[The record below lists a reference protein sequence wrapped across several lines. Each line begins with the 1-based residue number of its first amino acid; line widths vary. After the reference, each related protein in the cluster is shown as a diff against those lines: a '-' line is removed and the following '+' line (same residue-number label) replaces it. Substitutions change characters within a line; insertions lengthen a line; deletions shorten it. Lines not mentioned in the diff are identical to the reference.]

1 MNNLQNDITLEH
13 IAQQK
18 AALRK
23 RIGSQK
29 QKMTHLSQEFLKP
42 LSPTT
47 KNNSTALGL
56 FNKGMVV
63 FDGVLIGYKV
73 LKRFRKFFYL
83 TRKKI
88 IPNEGIKNDPH
99 PQRQQEPF
107 SILTKYIIDKNTLPT
122 DLEFTRS
129 KKAV

>member
-42 LSPTT
+42 LNPTT

-63 FDGVLIGYKV
+63 FDEK
-73 LKRFRKFFYL
+73 
-83 TRKKI
+83 
-88 IPNEGIKNDPH
+88 
-99 PQRQQEPF
+99 
-107 SILTKYIIDKNTLPT
+107 
-122 DLEFTRS
+122 
-129 KKAV
+129 

>member
-1 MNNLQNDITLEH
+1 MNNQQNDINLEH

-42 LSPTT
+42 LNPTT

-73 LKRFRKFFYL
+73 LKRFRKFF
-83 TRKKI
+83 R
-88 IPNEGIKNDPH
+88 
-99 PQRQQEPF
+99 
-107 SILTKYIIDKNTLPT
+107 
-122 DLEFTRS
+122 
-129 KKAV
+129 